1 MKPGLGQVSLR
12 SSEVVMIQSLQ
23 DKHIIVGVTGGIAA
37 YKAIEVVSRLRK
49 KGAQVKV
56 VMTEHATHIATP
68 MTFGEISGHPVVMDM
83 WEEIHD
89 WNVEHIALA
98 TWADAY
104 LVVPATA
111 NIIGKIYNGIADD
124 MLSTTIM
131 ATEAPK
137 FICPAMNSGMYRNP
151 IVQRNIMGL
160 RDLGYHFL
168 EPDTGWLACGVTD
181 IGRLPDPEKI
191 VAWLEANLVS
201 QTYDL
206 SKLKGKTIL
215 ITAGGTQEAIDPVR
229 YIGNHSSG
237 KMGYALAQAAQA
249 AGAKTILV
257 SAPTKLPVPSGV
269 DFVGV
274 DSAQTMK
281 EAVEARYD
289 QVDVVIMAAAVADFR
304 VAHVEDQKIKK
315 MESMT
320 LELIKNPDILESLG
334 KTKGHQILV
343 GFAAETQNLVAYGQ
357 AKVAKKNLDM
367 LVANDVSK
375 SDGGF
380 NVDTN
385 EGYILYPDGG
395 QEVIPH
401 MTKVQMAA
409 HILAALSRIID

>member
-1 MKPGLGQVSLR
+1 MV
-12 SSEVVMIQSLQ
+12 QSLQ

-68 MTFGEISGHPVVMDM
+68 MTFGEISGHPVAMDM

-137 FICPAMNSGMYRNP
+137 FICPAMNSGMYRNL
-151 IVQRNIMGL
+151 IVQRNITGL
-160 RDLGYHFL
+160 KDLGYHFL
-168 EPDTGWLACGVTD
+168 EPDIGWLACGVTD

-191 VAWLEANLVS
+191 VAWLEANLVG

-281 EAVEARYD
+281 AAVEARYD

-315 MESMT
+315 MDSMT

-334 KTKGHQILV
+334 KTKSHQILV

-380 NVDTN
+380 NVETN

-395 QEVIPH
+395 QEIIPH

>member
-1 MKPGLGQVSLR
+1 MV
-12 SSEVVMIQSLQ
+12 QSLQ

-111 NIIGKIYNGIADD
+111 NIIGKTYNGIADD

-151 IVQRNIMGL
+151 IVQRNITGL

-237 KMGYALAQAAQA
+237 KMGYALAQVAQA

-269 DFVGV
+269 DFVKV

-320 LELIKNPDILESLG
+320 LKLIKNPDILESLG
-334 KTKGHQILV
+334 KTKSHQILV

-395 QEVIPH
+395 QEVISH

-409 HILAALSRIID
+409 HILAALSGIID

>member
-1 MKPGLGQVSLR
+1 MV
-12 SSEVVMIQSLQ
+12 QSLQ

-49 KGAQVKV
+49 KGAHVKV

-68 MTFGEISGHPVVMDM
+68 MTFGEISGHPVAMDM

-151 IVQRNIMGL
+151 IVQRNITGL
-160 RDLGYHFL
+160 RNLGYHFL

-191 VAWLEANLVS
+191 VAWLEANLVG

-257 SAPTKLPVPSGV
+257 SAPTKLPVPTGV

>member
-1 MKPGLGQVSLR
+1 MV
-12 SSEVVMIQSLQ
+12 QSLQ

-49 KGAQVKV
+49 KGAHVKV

-68 MTFGEISGHPVVMDM
+68 MTFGEISGHPVAMDM

-89 WNVEHIALA
+89 LNVEHIALA

-151 IVQRNIMGL
+151 IVQRNITGL
-160 RDLGYHFL
+160 RNLGYHFL

-191 VAWLEANLVS
+191 VAWLEANLVG

-269 DFVGV
+269 DFVKV

-281 EAVEARYD
+281 EAVEARYN